1 MRLGGQSYADRQNWY
16 VQRHTGP
23 VGQVGLE
30 RDGNLM
36 NNLKKRSVDDTEAL
50 PKYPYR
56 DDAVLLWKAINDYVT
71 IVVNHVYGECEDL
84 NLKLLLVGLFFS
96 SSDPRRQSLSK
107 C

>member
-1 MRLGGQSYADRQNWY
+1 MDKAMQIGR
-16 VQRHTGP
+16 TGMFN
-23 VGQVGLE
+23 VIRDQWAKWDLKE
-30 RDGNLM
+30 DGNLM
-36 NNLKKRSVDDTEAL
+36 NNLKKRGVDDTEAL

-56 DDAVLLWKAINDYVT
+56 DDAILLWKAINDYVT